1 MKPRPRYE
9 AGTRA
14 WRMRAP
20 FVPPPGRRLYPRGSA
35 LRPLLSAPGGNWRRR
50 RLRSAGGKE
59 GGGGKAVRRPLLPT
73 PRLGPEGAGWA
84 SWARWLESGR
94 RRRRPEAA
102 APPPP
107 RPGAG
112 GDPNERPRPPMRL
125 FAGWLCLSLASV
137 WLARRMWTLRSPL
150 TRSLYVNMTSGPGG
164 PAAAAGGR
172 KENHQWYVCN
182 REKLCESLQ
191 AVFVQS
197 YLDQGTQ
204 IFLNNSIEK
213 SGWLFIQLYHSFVSS
228 VFSLFMSRT
237 SINGLLGRGSMFVF
251 SPDQFQRLLKI
262 NPDWKTH
269 RLLDLGAGDGEVTKI
284 MSPHFEE
291 IYATELSETM
301 IWQLQKKKYRVL
313 GINEWQNTGFQY
325 DVISCLNLLDR
336 CDQPL
341 TLLKDIRSVLE
352 PTRGRVILA
361 LVLPFHP
368 YVENGGKWEKP
379 SEILEIKGQNWE
391 EQVNS
396 LPEVFRKAG
405 FVIEAFTRLPY
416 LCEGDMYNDYYVLDD
431 AVFVLKPV

>member
-1 MKPRPRYE
+1 METGAGRSGVPRPEGKGE
-9 AGTRA
+9 APRLRA
-14 WRMRAP
+14 GCSS
-20 FVPPPGRRLYPRGSA
+20 PPPASA
-35 LRPLLSAPGGNWRRR
+35 LKR
-50 RLRSAGGKE
+50 
-59 GGGGKAVRRPLLPT
+59 
-73 PRLGPEGAGWA
+73 AGWA
-84 SWARWLESGR
+84 SRARWLEPGR
-94 RRRRPEAA
+94 WRRRPGAA
-102 APPPP
+102 APAPP
-107 RPGAG
+107 RLGAG
-112 GDPNERPRPPMRL
+112 GDRSERPRLPMRL
-125 FAGWLCLSLASV
+125 LVGWLCLSLASV
-137 WLARRMWTLRSPL
+137 WLARKMWTLRSPL

-164 PAAAAGGR
+164 PAAAAGGG

>member
-1 MKPRPRYE
+1 
-9 AGTRA
+9 
-14 WRMRAP
+14 
-20 FVPPPGRRLYPRGSA
+20 
-35 LRPLLSAPGGNWRRR
+35 
-50 RLRSAGGKE
+50 
-59 GGGGKAVRRPLLPT
+59 
-73 PRLGPEGAGWA
+73 
-84 SWARWLESGR
+84 
-94 RRRRPEAA
+94 
-102 APPPP
+102 
-107 RPGAG
+107 
-112 GDPNERPRPPMRL
+112 MRL
-125 FAGWLCLSLASV
+125 LAGWLCLSLASV
-137 WLARRMWTLRSPL
+137 WLARRMWPLRSPL

-313 GINEWQNTGFQY
+313 GINEWQKTGFQY

-368 YVENGGKWEKP
+368 YVENVGGKWDKP

>member
-1 MKPRPRYE
+1 
-9 AGTRA
+9 
-14 WRMRAP
+14 MRAP
-20 FVPPPGRRLYPRGSA
+20 FVPPPGRPAHWEEGARFGENAPQPCVCG
-35 LRPLLSAPGGNWRRR
+35 PGGNWSRRR
-50 RLRSAGGKE
+50 RRSGVGE
-59 GGGGKAVRRPLLPT
+59 DGGGGKAARRPLLPT

-84 SWARWLESGR
+84 SWARWLDPGR
-94 RRRRPEAA
+94 RRRRRRRLEAVA
-102 APPPP
+102 RPPPC
-107 RPGAG
+107 PGAG
-112 GDPNERPRPPMRL
+112 GDPSEWPRPPMRL
-125 FAGWLCLSLASV
+125 LAGWLCLSLASV
-137 WLARRMWTLRSPL
+137 WLAQRMWTLRSPL

-164 PAAAAGGR
+164 PAAAAAGGR
-172 KENHQWYVCN
+172 KENHQWYACN

-368 YVENGGKWEKP
+368 YVENVGGKWDKP

>member
-1 MKPRPRYE
+1 
-9 AGTRA
+9 
-14 WRMRAP
+14 MRAP

-59 GGGGKAVRRPLLPT
+59 GGGGKAVRRPLHPP

>member
-1 MKPRPRYE
+1 
-9 AGTRA
+9 
-14 WRMRAP
+14 
-20 FVPPPGRRLYPRGSA
+20 
-35 LRPLLSAPGGNWRRR
+35 
-50 RLRSAGGKE
+50 
-59 GGGGKAVRRPLLPT
+59 
-73 PRLGPEGAGWA
+73 
-84 SWARWLESGR
+84 
-94 RRRRPEAA
+94 
-102 APPPP
+102 
-107 RPGAG
+107 
-112 GDPNERPRPPMRL
+112 MRL
-125 FAGWLCLSLASV
+125 LAGWLCLSLASV

-301 IWQLQKKKYRVL
+301 IWQLQKKKYRTCYAKSLQSCPTLCDPIDGSPPGPSSLGFSRVL
-313 GINEWQNTGFQY
+313 GINEWQKTGFQY

-368 YVENGGKWEKP
+368 YVENVGGKWDKP

>member
-1 MKPRPRYE
+1 
-9 AGTRA
+9 
-14 WRMRAP
+14 
-20 FVPPPGRRLYPRGSA
+20 
-35 LRPLLSAPGGNWRRR
+35 
-50 RLRSAGGKE
+50 
-59 GGGGKAVRRPLLPT
+59 
-73 PRLGPEGAGWA
+73 
-84 SWARWLESGR
+84 
-94 RRRRPEAA
+94 
-102 APPPP
+102 
-107 RPGAG
+107 
-112 GDPNERPRPPMRL
+112 MRL
-125 FAGWLCLSLASV
+125 WAGWLLLSLASL

-150 TRSLYVNMTSGPGG
+150 SRSLYVNMTSGPGG

-172 KENHQWYVCN
+172 KETHQWYVCN

-197 YLDQGTQ
+197 HLDQGTQ

-368 YVENGGKWEKP
+368 YVENGVRVMW
-379 SEILEIKGQNWE
+379 W
-391 EQVNS
+391 S
-396 LPEVFRKAG
+396 LRWLCADACAARKARK
-405 FVIEAFTRLPY
+405 VLSQVLPLPRLY
-416 LCEGDMYNDYYVLDD
+416 LSEEISQKATLGPESSNT
-431 AVFVLKPV
+431 LKDT